1 MCVDDYLDLPSLT
14 NIQCEGHCWC
24 IHSCIGNVI
33 LESGND
39 FIHPLSIDIPNLTF
53 DSINYGNYSFFS
65 TAQITTT
72 SMIEIT
78 EFDFLLIS

>member
-1 MCVDDYLDLPSLT
+1 MCFDDCLDLPSLT
-14 NIQCEGHCWC
+14 QIMGSHKG
-24 IHSCIGNVI
+24 IHEYIGCVI

-39 FIHPLSIDIPNLTF
+39 FIYPSSIDIPNLTF
-53 DSINYGNYSFFS
+53 DSINYGSYSFFS
-65 TAQITTT
+65 TAQIIIT